1 MANEINKEEQVE
13 DYDEFQEEDN
23 QAFDNQ
29 GEENREVFIDKSQ
42 MSIFELHRRYIRGD
56 LDLRPD
62 YQRKAIWNRIKNS
75 KLIESVLRNI
85 PIPAIYLSEKEDIGW
100 EVIDGQQRLR
110 AFFNFLEDEYE
121 LGKLPVLS
129 NLNNAV
135 FTNLE
140 GKYQRKIEDYQL
152 NIFII
157 KKESHPDIKFD
168 IFERIN
174 EGATE
179 LNAQEL
185 RNCIFR
191 GEGIE
196 LIRNLAM
203 QEEFINIIGK
213 RIQITRCKDEEII
226 LRFISFYLK
235 GYETYRGNLN
245 VFLNETL
252 RNFNNYKHLLSDI
265 KDIFKETLNIIY
277 QVFGETAF
285 VKKDSSK
292 SNINIS
298 LFDILMV
305 TFAKLNRVNIIK
317 NKEIIKDKLEE
328 LMEDKEFYDSLTF
341 NTLTRNNVEVRFNKW
356 YLALNN
362 ILEGKGNDREV

>member
-1 MANEINKEEQVE
+1 MVNEKNDKEHLE
-13 DYDEFQEEDN
+13 DYDEFEEEDN
-23 QAFDNQ
+23 QTLD
-29 GEENREVFIDKSQ
+29 GYVEEDREVFIDKSQ
-42 MSIFELHRRYIRGD
+42 MSIFELHRRYTRGD
-56 LDLRPD
+56 LDLRPF
-62 YQRKAIWNRIKNS
+62 YQRKSVWNRIKNS

-85 PIPAIYLSEKEDIGW
+85 PIPAIYLSEKEESGW
-100 EVIDGQQRLR
+100 EVIDGQQRLK
-110 AFFNFLEDEYE
+110 AFFSFLEDEYE
-121 LGKLPVLS
+121 LGKLPVLYS
-129 NLNNAV
+129 LNNEA
-135 FTNLE
+135 FTTLD
-140 GKYQRKIEDYQL
+140 GKYQRRIEDYQL

-191 GEGIE
+191 GDGIE
-196 LIRNLAM
+196 LIRSLAR
-203 QEEFINIIGK
+203 QEEFINVIGR

-235 GYETYRGNLN
+235 GSHAYRGNLN
-245 VFLNETL
+245 IFLNETL
-252 RNFNNYKHLLSDI
+252 RNFNSYKDQI
-265 KDIFKETLNIIY
+265 KDIENIFKDTLNVIY
-277 QVFGETAF
+277 EVFGEKSF
-285 VKKDSSK
+285 VKKGSNK

-305 TFAKLNRVNIIK
+305 TFAKLDRVRIIK
-317 NKEIIKDKLEE
+317 NKEIIKNKLYK
-328 LMEDKEFYDSLTF
+328 LMDDKEFYEAISF
-341 NTLTRNNVEVRFNKW
+341 NTLTKSNVEVRFSKW

-362 ILEGKGNDREV
+362 ILEDEGNDREI